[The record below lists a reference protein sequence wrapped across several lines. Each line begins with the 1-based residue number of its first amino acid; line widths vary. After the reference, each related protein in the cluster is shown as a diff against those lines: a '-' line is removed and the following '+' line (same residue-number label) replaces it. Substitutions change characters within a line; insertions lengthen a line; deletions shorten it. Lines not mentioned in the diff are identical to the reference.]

1 MKRNKMFSHFFKKN
15 KRYDLVSQSNE
26 SQQKPN
32 AHFQAVGFDV
42 YTDVLKYLR
51 MYEKKYY
58 AEETSHSNSME
69 AYYRLDYVANLA
81 QMTWI
86 PPFTGDTPSSEF
98 IKYFKKDMVC
108 QLQDKIYLSDYLHYW
123 LNIEKEKLNYIKSTW
138 RYDEELKKTF
148 EEENKK
154 TFQIHYTL
162 LFWCLDG
169 KIPNRKLNNQAVNDI
184 VNRMSVHH
192 YAIHEEVKKY
202 YNNRRDIFGEL
213 VPSVSRRKPIDPAHL
228 KKLQQILLE
237 KRIENKK
244 ENKKTSN
251 RNIILGPGA
260 ERLI

>member
-26 SQQKPN
+26 SQQKLN

-81 QMTWI
+81 QMTWR

-98 IKYFKKDMVC
+98 IKYFKKDMVG
-108 QLQDKIYLSDYLHYW
+108 QLQDKTYLSDYLHYW

-138 RYDEELKKTF
+138 RYDEELKKPF

-213 VPSVSRRKPIDPAHL
+213 VPSISQRKPIDPAHL

-237 KRIENKK
+237 KRIENKN

-251 RNIILGPGA
+251 RNIILGPGV

>member
-1 MKRNKMFSHFFKKN
+1 MNRYEILSRFFKKN
-15 KRYDLVSQSNE
+15 KRYDFVTKRNENQQQSNA
-26 SQQKPN
+26 Q
-32 AHFQAVGFDV
+32 FQAVGFDV
-42 YTDVLKYLR
+42 DMDVLKYLR
-51 MYEKKYY
+51 IYEKKYY
-58 AEETSHSNSME
+58 AEETSQSNSLE
-69 AYYRLDYVANLA
+69 AYYRLNYVANLA
-81 QMTWI
+81 QMTWG
-86 PPFTGDTPSSEF
+86 PPFTGDTSSSEF
-98 IKYFKKDMVC
+98 IKYFKKDMVG

-123 LNIEKEKLNYIKSTW
+123 LNIKKEKLNYIKSTW
-138 RYDEELKKTF
+138 PYDEELKKPF

-169 KIPNRKLNNQAVNDI
+169 KVPNRKLNNQAVNDI

-213 VPSVSRRKPIDPAHL
+213 VPSVSQRKPIDPAQL

-260 ERLI
+260 EKLI